1 MRSIIARPLQLH
13 IRAIVEDTAR
23 PQGKHSRPNDSSWLE
38 ENGHSIKTDGPK
50 AIVWLGRI
58 LRLCHVSDCSMPSQS
73 EQVINYNRF
82 PEERIMA
89 NADEM
94 ES

>member
-23 PQGKHSRPNDSSWLE
+23 PEGKHSRPNDSSWLE

-58 LRLCHVSDCSMPSQS
+58 LSCVT
-73 EQVINYNRF
+73 F
-82 PEERIMA
+82 PTVQCRH
-89 NADEM
+89 NPNK
-94 ES
+94 